1 MVGYPNFLNTKEDYI
16 YVHDNFQKE
25 QWLPDFQALL
35 DTMKDWFFDN
45 VLADGEIGITDETHK
60 VVIEEVELG
69 DDRVQRN
76 VQYILKENP
85 DCKLRRL
92 GFTIPEVKKLMAGE

>member
-35 DTMKDWFFDN
+35 DTMKDWLFDH
-45 VLADGEIGITDETHK
+45 VVADGEMYSTFLK
-60 VVIEEVELG
+60 
-69 DDRVQRN
+69 R
-76 VQYILKENP
+76 ILIASCA
-85 DCKLRRL
+85 DLDSLFRRL
-92 GFTIPEVKKLMAGE
+92 RN